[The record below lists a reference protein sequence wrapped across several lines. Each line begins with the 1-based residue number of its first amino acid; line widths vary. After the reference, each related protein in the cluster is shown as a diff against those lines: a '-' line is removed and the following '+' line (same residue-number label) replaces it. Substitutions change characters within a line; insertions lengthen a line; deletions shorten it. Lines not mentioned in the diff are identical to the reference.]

1 VFWGLM
7 AVLVL
12 ERAPSTRGRWAI
24 VAATAIVVAVV
35 GYTRVYLGHH
45 WPSDV
50 LGGWLAG
57 WAWLGALLALRRRS
71 SASSTMR

>member
-1 VFWGLM
+1 VFWGLI
-7 AVLVL
+7 AALVL
-12 ERAPSTRGRWAI
+12 EGTSSARARWWI
-24 VAATAIVVAVV
+24 VAATAVVVVIV